1 MSHNQ
6 MTGRLFT
13 GGRVSVVLGDAKAFL
28 LTLKVVIQLRKLEG
42 RHSQMDGRPSS
53 RTWGKVPL
61 AQKTMEDFHA
71 ERDFEETGEGFGS
84 RSSKERRPSFLS
96 RRHSSLLC
104 WGFRTYQDS
113 ENEDEEDDIQSKEHA
128 VTPSEV
134 QSTSPSGDQSGDPA
148 VSLMDGQVILPPID
162 KEAP

>member
-42 RHSQMDGRPSS
+42 RHSQMDGSHWLKRQWKTFTLRETLRKQVKGLEADLQKKDDLLSS
-53 RTWGKVPL
+53 QDDTRRFYVGG
-61 AQKTMEDFHA
+61 
-71 ERDFEETGEGFGS
+71 FE
-84 RSSKERRPSFLS
+84 
-96 RRHSSLLC
+96 HI
-104 WGFRTYQDS
+104 S

-128 VTPSEV
+128 VTPSKV

>member
-1 MSHNQ
+1 
-6 MTGRLFT
+6 
-13 GGRVSVVLGDAKAFL
+13 
-28 LTLKVVIQLRKLEG
+28 
-42 RHSQMDGRPSS
+42 
-53 RTWGKVPL
+53 
-61 AQKTMEDFHA
+61 MEDFHA

-104 WGFRTYQDS
+104 SGVSNISEDS